1 MADQQNRKLQEREYR
16 FYKEIQVKFR
26 EVVDPLTLS
35 DYLVASC
42 LTEDDVDRI
51 KAKYQNDGRSK
62 AAGELL
68 DRLRR
73 RPNWVYNLLLACN
86 HPELGL
92 DHLCNYI
99 KDKMTQLEIR
109 ITIRCNDGH
118 NCAGISDS
126 INDASEE
133 VLTQQGGGT
142 RSDIEKILADFKSRV
157 DPEDFVQYL
166 TRLKEEDE
174 EAVKCKQQQSGR
186 LAAAEELVFL
196 FRKNYTHWKHDL
208 QEALKCERSGLQD
221 LGEKLSKIEFNEWD
235 LQTSIPSMASNSD
248 ISTED
253 FTKKRKERVLELV
266 RKQVLHAKS
275 LDEIRKVLQLAE
287 DINAS
292 FEKLEKGSLILILSV
307 NSIDTLEAIQR
318 LYLGGVLIEAIRKDL
333 LSEKRRHHILQV
345 AQKNGAKDGDID
357 DSFFDSLDFDVEIC
371 PADFQ
376 FCYLNLKAIRDLS
389 IPASPF
395 ESITAFE
402 SRWRGRGIQR
412 SYDKSISDDETIYDK
427 IDFPLP
433 AIISRLLEDPF
444 LQSRYLKIAAM
455 FIGPLDKCCH
465 LFVDWL
471 FEEIKKF
478 EKNYK
483 YGKELWTI
491 GSWLGST
498 FQFSSVEIQ
507 DRILFETKA
516 LNGKIQ
522 FHIASANTGGSPE
535 LNVEAWEEIVRD
547 GIIEFSETHQKYRFQ
562 SPALEQYFIFKS
574 NDSSAIN
581 IFGFL
586 PVFQL
591 AKNPHGLTKPLTEF
605 DGDSKVKMEYLYL
618 HYLVMKHKDS
628 NNRLAALK
636 SLIPAER
643 IYVVDLQEEPIEPQ
657 IDVLRVLIEEQMI
670 DAFVIVKGPDDKE
683 RWDLSSQAIKKSL
696 LVQDIRSLISLAR
709 VLSWIGAM
717 QIDVDAKPDRLANI
731 CVTILRKSS
740 FTYPGHL
747 CLKYS
752 GASLKPSRDVED
764 LCTGLQLIPN
774 VCQLDLSGTSD
785 IEPEAYR
792 QVIKACRFS
801 KLSSLVLNN
810 TILMNKEDPQ
820 PIGLQYLPHLKHL
833 EIEGCNLGDAGIHAM
848 SLDFK
853 EAGQLTEL
861 SVARNKITSSGIL
874 ELSGLL
880 MEKQNLRIIRVHEND
895 VGYEGAV
902 SLAILFRN
910 LPFLEVVNLCD
921 CKRITDKGFELIIES
936 LKGKNLKKMNVRN
949 CGFSQRISEKY
960 FKLLKNMRH
969 FQHLDYGCNTIGSS
983 RVGPGPSINIS
994 EVFLEMMSCN
1004 KYSWNLLNLWKC
1016 NIGFTTVFESAHQLG
1031 HLSTLTDLCLQE
1043 NQLNDRDGVC
1053 IGEYMVTSWH
1063 SLRSLNLRQNNIGD
1077 TGAAKIFEGI
1087 RENLK
1092 LKTVFL
1098 DRNQIEDG
1106 DLIQKMVEYF
1116 VDQGNMEEMDVSYN
1130 EVPEYLNTET
1140 ETRKFLR
1147 GRAAN
1152 IQPCN
1157 GYTEISINN
1166 RFMRL

>member
-1 MADQQNRKLQEREYR
+1 
-16 FYKEIQVKFR
+16 
-26 EVVDPLTLS
+26 
-35 DYLVASC
+35 
-42 LTEDDVDRI
+42 
-51 KAKYQNDGRSK
+51 
-62 AAGELL
+62 
-68 DRLRR
+68 
-73 RPNWVYNLLLACN
+73 
-86 HPELGL
+86 
-92 DHLCNYI
+92 
-99 KDKMTQLEIR
+99 
-109 ITIRCNDGH
+109 
-118 NCAGISDS
+118 
-126 INDASEE
+126 
-133 VLTQQGGGT
+133 
-142 RSDIEKILADFKSRV
+142 
-157 DPEDFVQYL
+157 
-166 TRLKEEDE
+166 
-174 EAVKCKQQQSGR
+174 
-186 LAAAEELVFL
+186 
-196 FRKNYTHWKHDL
+196 
-208 QEALKCERSGLQD
+208 
-221 LGEKLSKIEFNEWD
+221 
-235 LQTSIPSMASNSD
+235 
-248 ISTED
+248 
-253 FTKKRKERVLELV
+253 
-266 RKQVLHAKS
+266 
-275 LDEIRKVLQLAE
+275 
-287 DINAS
+287 
-292 FEKLEKGSLILILSV
+292 
-307 NSIDTLEAIQR
+307 
-318 LYLGGVLIEAIRKDL
+318 
-333 LSEKRRHHILQV
+333 
-345 AQKNGAKDGDID
+345 
-357 DSFFDSLDFDVEIC
+357 
-371 PADFQ
+371 
-376 FCYLNLKAIRDLS
+376 
-389 IPASPF
+389 
-395 ESITAFE
+395 
-402 SRWRGRGIQR
+402 
-412 SYDKSISDDETIYDK
+412 
-427 IDFPLP
+427 
-433 AIISRLLEDPF
+433 
-444 LQSRYLKIAAM
+444 M

-643 IYVVDLQEEPIEPQ
+643 VYVVDLQEEPFEPQ

-709 VLSWIGAM
+709 VLSWIGAV

-747 CLKYS
+747 CLKFS
-752 GASLKPSRDVED
+752 GASLKPSRDVEV

>member
-1 MADQQNRKLQEREYR
+1 MILK
-16 FYKEIQVKFR
+16 K
-26 EVVDPLTLS
+26 
-35 DYLVASC
+35 
-42 LTEDDVDRI
+42 
-51 KAKYQNDGRSK
+51 
-62 AAGELL
+62 
-68 DRLRR
+68 
-73 RPNWVYNLLLACN
+73 
-86 HPELGL
+86 
-92 DHLCNYI
+92 
-99 KDKMTQLEIR
+99 
-109 ITIRCNDGH
+109 
-118 NCAGISDS
+118 
-126 INDASEE
+126 
-133 VLTQQGGGT
+133 T
-142 RSDIEKILADFKSRV
+142 RSLFFDKSKHFNYSIFYCIMIFK
-157 DPEDFVQYL
+157 EQNEQIMTFA
-166 TRLKEEDE
+166 TF
-174 EAVKCKQQQSGR
+174 CKKK
-186 LAAAEELVFL
+186 
-196 FRKNYTHWKHDL
+196 KN
-208 QEALKCERSGLQD
+208 C
-221 LGEKLSKIEFNEWD
+221 
-235 LQTSIPSMASNSD
+235 
-248 ISTED
+248 
-253 FTKKRKERVLELV
+253 
-266 RKQVLHAKS
+266 
-275 LDEIRKVLQLAE
+275 
-287 DINAS
+287 S
-292 FEKLEKGSLILILSV
+292 FEF
-307 NSIDTLEAIQR
+307 TLF
-318 LYLGGVLIEAIRKDL
+318 
-333 LSEKRRHHILQV
+333 SE
-345 AQKNGAKDGDID
+345 
-357 DSFFDSLDFDVEIC
+357 
-371 PADFQ
+371 
-376 FCYLNLKAIRDLS
+376 LS

-395 ESITAFE
+395 ESVTAFE
-402 SRWRGRGIQR
+402 SRWKGRGLKR
-412 SYDKSISDDETIYDK
+412 SYGKSVSDDETIYDK
-427 IDFPLP
+427 IDLPLP
-433 AIISRLLEDPF
+433 PILGRLLEDPF
-444 LQSRYLKIAAM
+444 LQSRYRKIAPM

-471 FEEIKKF
+471 FEELGKF
-478 EKNYK
+478 EIDYK
-483 YGKELWTI
+483 YGKEVSTI
-491 GSWLGST
+491 GSWLGSS

-547 GIIEFSETHQKYRFQ
+547 GIIEFSETHQKYSFQ
-562 SPALEQYFIFKS
+562 SQALEQYFIFKS
-574 NDSSAIN
+574 NDSSAIK

-591 AKNPHGLTKPLTEF
+591 AKNPHVLTKPLTEF

-628 NNRLAALK
+628 NNRSAALK
-636 SLIPAER
+636 SLIPEER
-643 IYVVDLQEEPIEPQ
+643 IYVVDLQEESFEPQ
-657 IDVLRVLIEEQMI
+657 IDVLRVLIQEQMI
-670 DAFVIVKGPDDKE
+670 DAFVIVIGPDDKE

-709 VLSWIGAM
+709 VLSWIGAV

-740 FTYPGHL
+740 FTNQGHL
-747 CLKYS
+747 CLKFS
-752 GASLKPSRDVED
+752 GASLKPSRDVEV

-774 VCQLDLSGTSD
+774 VCQLELSGTSD

-792 QVIKACRFS
+792 QIIKACRFS

-921 CKRITDKGFELIIES
+921 CKRITDKGFEVIIES

-1043 NQLNDRDGVC
+1043 NQLSDRDGTC

-1106 DLIQKMVEYF
+1106 DLMQKMVEYF

-1130 EVPEYLNTET
+1130 EVPEYLNPET